1 MKRKLIS
8 FDAFQ
13 KIQEASLTNAQQEL
27 IEAEDILARTLG
39 IDQLELLTFGES
51 DVTYQASDG
60 SFVHANYKID
70 KDQLVLE
77 SIEQLVIEEESE
89 KKSAR
94 QLLSNMVDS
103 LLENNENK
111 ASQQFDQYLAM
122 PFVKRELAVNEGVN
136 NYKVTASNPHGTKSK
151 LRHKKQS
158 RSLVAKRMRSRMKTL
173 AKMTQSEKD
182 ALARKRK
189 VASHKIAG
197 TTNPRARVYARKI
210 KPKTMKEWS
219 VMCENVMGFVDYKE
233 FGPDVANSQVRT
245 DDRGNVTAVAVPT
258 LQKRNE
264 GKILS
269 FNWKTMDH
277 ELKILRG
284 NMKKLAEDQNFV
296 KAMAD
301 LKRYNNIS
309 DNSSLEE
316 TLEAIVTRWPNV
328 LFVTENE
335 LASQIATALET
346 ANVNNYDDKTCQFM
360 AEAIL
365 RTAHGAYTDKVRKI
379 NSLAGNASDVTAEC
393 KECED
398 SYKEFKQVVDGFY
411 TQLDESSEQDLRV
424 FADLYQALSEVRKAA
439 AEVGDAETKSD
450 VEEFM
455 QECAAVLNREVA
467 IDLELAESIAEYISD
482 FVEGNLEGSSQ
493 EMNVSDTNV
502 HHTINGD
509 HPRMAFN
516 AKQTNAVPSNYT
528 GDWGDEAPVSDG
540 KSYKNG
546 LADEMRNNAWGNIG
560 GDDSWPNLSNPYVP
574 KPYGDYKMKEKSAVD
589 DGDSDFSR
597 YQDSETWPNLQNPY
611 VPQGVGNDFS
621 KGKNN

>member
-8 FDAFQ
+8 FDAFK
-13 KIQEASLTNAQQEL
+13 KIEEASLTNAQAEL
-27 IEAEDILARTLG
+27 IGAEDVLARTLG
-39 IDQLELLTFGES
+39 LDHLELLTYGES
-51 DVTYQASDG
+51 DVTYQSSDG
-60 SFVHANYKID
+60 SYIHANYKID

-77 SIEQLVIEEESE
+77 SIEQLVIEEQSE

-94 QLLSNMVDS
+94 QLLSNLVDS
-103 LLENNENK
+103 LLENNEFQ
-111 ASQQFDQYLAM
+111 ATQQFEQYLSM
-122 PFVKRELAVNEGVN
+122 PFVRRELTNVNEAVSA
-136 NYKVTASNPHGTKSK
+136 YKVTVSK
-151 LRHKKQS
+151 PTGNRSPLRHKKQS
-158 RSLVAKRMRSRMKTL
+158 RSLVAKRIRSRKKTL
-173 AKMTQSEKD
+173 ARMSQSEKD

-189 VASHKIAG
+189 VAANKLGGSK
-197 TTNPRARVYARKI
+197 NPRWRTYVRKI

-233 FGPDVANSQVRT
+233 FGPVVADSQVRT

-258 LQKRNE
+258 MQRRNE

-277 ELKILRG
+277 EVKVLRG
-284 NMKKLAEDQNFV
+284 NMKKLSEDQTFI

-316 TLEAIVTRWPNV
+316 TLEAIVSRWPNV
-328 LFVTENE
+328 LYVTEGE

-346 ANVNNYDDKTCQFM
+346 ANVSNYDDATCQFM

-379 NSLAGNASDVTAEC
+379 SSLAGSEKDITAEC

-398 SYKEFKQVVDGFY
+398 SYKEFAEVVKGFY
-411 TQLDESSEQDLRV
+411 SKIDESNESDLKV
-424 FADLYQALSEVRKAA
+424 FADLFNTLNNVRKVAV
-439 AEVGDAETKSD
+439 EIGDEATKAD
-450 VEEFM
+450 VEDYM
-455 QECAAVLNREVA
+455 QESASILNKETM
-467 IDLELAESIAEYISD
+467 IDLDLAEAIAEYLND
-482 FVEGNLEGSSQ
+482 FVESNLDGASE

-502 HHTINGD
+502 HHTVNGD
-509 HPRMAFN
+509 HPRMAWN
-516 AKQTNAVPSNYT
+516 AKHTDAVPSNYT

-546 LADEMRNNAWGNIG
+546 LADEMRNNAWGNISSE
-560 GDDSWPNLSNPYVP
+560 DSWPNLSNPYIP

-589 DGDSDFSR
+589 DGESDFSR
-597 YQDSETWPNLQNPY
+597 YQDNDTWPNLQNPY
-611 VPQGVGNDFS
+611 VP